1 MDDDYLQ
8 DSRRPWE
15 GVRITRAP
23 SGQYEVHREPFA
35 AGAVYYRVDTLE
47 EAVAMAELKMQ
58 GTMKEHLD
66 A

>member
-1 MDDDYLQ
+1 M
-8 DSRRPWE
+8 
-15 GVRITRAP
+15 RAP